1 MPKLTLDMHTFKAL
15 ASDTRLDIL
24 KALDGKRMSL
34 KELGCITNLNKAT
47 LHEHLAKLNDAGLI
61 KRKERE
67 GHKWVYYKLTWK
79 GEGLLH
85 PENTRIVVMFSITF
99 ISLLIAFIL
108 MINFLQPIALGMA
121 ETVGDTTYLYEAENE
136 GFPLLK
142 RSYSYSYLG
151 EIDAKGK
158 TVGNI
163 TEELQQR
170 GSPKNSLGANYDDED
185 IIWRAVEVYF
195 YMEENAPSNTCVA
208 DNLYSYSDESIPAD
222 QIIVYPCNYTNQS
235 FNNTYGNET
244 NKTSSMLD
252 GGSSI
257 AYSALIPEMIATVQ
271 DITLLYFAI
280 FCLVFFGVSFTL
292 STWRL
297 LSNKKTKL

>member
-1 MPKLTLDMHTFKAL
+1 MPKITLDMHTFKAL

-24 KALDGKRMSL
+24 KALDGKRLSL
-34 KELGCITNLNKAT
+34 KELGVITNLNKAT

-61 KRKERE
+61 KKKERE

-99 ISLLIAFIL
+99 ISLLIAIIL

-121 ETVGDTTYLYEAENE
+121 ETVGDTTYLYKAENE

-142 RSYSYSYLG
+142 RSYSYNYLG

-163 TEELQQR
+163 TVELQQR
-170 GSPKNSLGANYDDED
+170 ASPRNSIGSNYDDKD
-185 IIWRAVEVYF
+185 IIWRAVEIYF
-195 YMEENAPSNTCVA
+195 SMEENVPSNSCFM
-208 DNLYSYSDESIPAD
+208 DDIYSYSDEYIPAD
-222 QIIVYPCNYTNQS
+222 QIILYPRNCTNQS
-235 FNNTYGNET
+235 FNNTYVNET
-244 NKTSSMLD
+244 NKTSTTFD
-252 GGSSI
+252 REFFI
-257 AYSALIPEMIATVQ
+257 VYSPLVPEMIATVQ
-271 DITLLYFAI
+271 DMTLLYFAI

-297 LSNKKTKL
+297 LANKKTNL

>member
-1 MPKLTLDMHTFKAL
+1 MHTFKAL

-34 KELGCITNLNKAT
+34 KELGFITNLNKAT
-47 LHEHLAKLNDAGLI
+47 LHEHLVKLNDAGLI

-79 GEGLLH
+79 GECLLH
-85 PENTRIVVMFSITF
+85 PGNTRIVVMFSITF

-121 ETVGDTTYLYEAENE
+121 ETVGDTTFLYKAENE

-142 RSYSYSYLG
+142 RCYSYNYLA

-158 TVGNI
+158 TVGNL

-170 GSPKNSLGANYDDED
+170 ASPKNSIGTNYDDEE
-185 IIWRAVEVYF
+185 IIWRTVEFYF
-195 YMEENAPSNTCVA
+195 SMEENTPPNPCVA
-208 DNLYSYSDESIPAD
+208 DKICSYSDEYIPTD

-235 FNNTYGNET
+235 FNNTCDNET

-252 GGSSI
+252 RGSFI
-257 AYSALIPEMIATVQ
+257 IYSALIPEMIATVQ

-280 FCLVFFGVSFTL
+280 FCLVFFGISFTL

-297 LSNKKTKL
+297 LLNKKTKL